1 MGDIQMIANL
11 YGSLTLKRFVIVVLI
26 GVFTVGG
33 CDGSWTSNN
42 SPEVTTSTNKSSPL
56 TSLLEFDTD
65 VPARVV
71 LDVSDDVD
79 TWQVEFDDFETEH
92 SLPVLGLRPGKAHTV
107 AVSAYDEDDEL
118 VYQDVVQIS
127 TDPLPADFPEFSV
140 TSVPELME
148 PGVTLFEAG
157 GYLIIVDDTGQVVW
171 YYRITNPGSFDRDVR
186 RMSNGDLLLLLPPHG
201 MMEIDM
207 LGNTVRSW
215 YPAQTFEGE
224 AGSIPVDATA
234 FHHEVYE
241 TESGNFLVLTL
252 ELRQFEDYPSSVS
265 DPFAPTETANVV
277 GDLIIEFSPDD
288 GTIVHEWHMLDMLDP
303 YRLSYSSL
311 QNIWDGF
318 FQTNHGIE
326 GTTRDWSHGN
336 GVIEDARDDSI
347 IVSLRHQDAV
357 VKFDRETGE
366 LKWILGTHANWAPE
380 VFCGY
385 LLTPLTDDDLFFQYH
400 QHAPEITPDGNILV
414 FDNGNNR
421 ASPFDMVFATN
432 IFSRAAEYSI
442 NEDTHEV
449 DLVWEST
456 GFSEDEPI
464 FAGFLGD
471 ADSLPETGNVLIT
484 FGGNV
489 PAWIVEVTHT
499 TPAEEVFEVLLPNE
513 GNNNF
518 VYRAERL
525 PGLYP

>member
-1 MGDIQMIANL
+1 MKTNL
-11 YGSLTLKRFVIVVLI
+11 YGSLTLRRFVILLLI
-26 GVFTVGG
+26 GVFSIGG
-33 CDGSWTSNN
+33 CDGSGTSDN
-42 SPEVTTSTNKSSPL
+42 SLEITTSTNKSSPL
-56 TSLLEFDTD
+56 ASLLEFDTD
-65 VPARVV
+65 VPSRVV

-79 TWQVEFDDFETEH
+79 TWQVAFDDFEMEH
-92 SLPVLGLRPGKAHTV
+92 SLPVLGLRPGKAHTIV
-107 AVSAYDEDDEL
+107 VSAFDQKDEL
-118 VYQDVVQIS
+118 VFQDVVEIS
-127 TDPLPADFPEFSV
+127 TDPPPADFPEFSV

-157 GYLIIVDDTGQVVW
+157 GYLIIVDETGQVVW

-215 YPAQTFEGE
+215 YPALTFGGT

-241 TESGNFLVLTL
+241 MESGNFLVLTL
-252 ELRQFEDYPSSVS
+252 ELRQLEDYPSSVS
-265 DPFAPTETANVV
+265 DSLAPTETANVV

-288 GTIVHEWHMLDMLDP
+288 GAIVHEWHMLDMLDP

-311 QNIWDGF
+311 QTIWDDF
-318 FQTNHGIE
+318 FLENYGIE
-326 GTTRDWSHGN
+326 GPTRDWSHGN
-336 GVIEDARDDSI
+336 GVIEDTRDDSL

-357 VKFDRETGE
+357 IKFDRETGA
-366 LKWILGTHANWAPE
+366 LKWILGTHANWNPE
-380 VFCGY
+380 LFGEY

-421 ASPFDMVFATN
+421 ASPFDPINGAN

-442 NEDTHEV
+442 DEETMDV

-456 GFSEDEPI
+456 GFSEEEPI

-471 ADSLPETGNVLIT
+471 ADTLPETGNVLIT

-489 PAWIVEVTHT
+489 PARIVEVTHT
-499 TPAEEVFEVLLPNE
+499 MPAEQVFEIFLPNE